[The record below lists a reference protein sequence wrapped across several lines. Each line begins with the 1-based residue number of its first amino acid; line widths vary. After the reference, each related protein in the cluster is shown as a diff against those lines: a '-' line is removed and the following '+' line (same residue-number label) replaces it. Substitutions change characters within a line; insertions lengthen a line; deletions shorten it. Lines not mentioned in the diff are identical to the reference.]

1 MTTQTLT
8 KTCEPESST
17 QTQWRG
23 HISCPPKK
31 KDEVDPVNNLIDSVI
46 DALKQCEGVQ
56 CEVLLR
62 YEMCAQ
68 ETVQGACRR
77 SELQR

>member
-31 KDEVDPVNNLIDSVI
+31 KDERLRKEKRLMDTLDFNRSDNEGLI
-46 DALKQCEGVQ
+46 
-56 CEVLLR
+56 
-62 YEMCAQ
+62 Y
-68 ETVQGACRR
+68 
-77 SELQR
+77 

>member
-8 KTCEPESST
+8 KTCEPENST

-31 KDEVDPVNNLIDSVI
+31 KEERLRKQKNLMQALDVN
-46 DALKQCEGVQ
+46 
-56 CEVLLR
+56 
-62 YEMCAQ
+62 M
-68 ETVQGACRR
+68 
-77 SELQR
+77 SELHWRCVETLYDLMY

>member
-31 KDEVDPVNNLIDSVI
+31 KDERLRKEKRLMDTLDFNRSDLHWKLVELVDDYMFS
-46 DALKQCEGVQ
+46 
-56 CEVLLR
+56 
-62 YEMCAQ
+62 
-68 ETVQGACRR
+68 
-77 SELQR
+77 

>member
-31 KDEVDPVNNLIDSVI
+31 KDERLRKEKRLMDTLDFYRSDLHWTLVELVDDFMFS
-46 DALKQCEGVQ
+46 
-56 CEVLLR
+56 
-62 YEMCAQ
+62 
-68 ETVQGACRR
+68 
-77 SELQR
+77 